1 MPDTVKGDMMASV
14 AHVTKERRE
23 ITLRR
28 AAMIGVNYL
37 AGHKHVEEIS
47 HEELETDVDPL
58 REAS

>member
-1 MPDTVKGDMMASV
+1 MASV
-14 AHVTKERRE
+14 AHVSRERRD

-37 AGHKHVEEIS
+37 AGHKNVEEIDHGS
-47 HEELETDVDPL
+47 LDKADDL